1 MVDSN
6 LPADPAHEK
15 PTTGIHINLHG
26 VPIVTKSKVQRLT
39 AKSSTNAELIALCD
53 AVEETIYVKNL
64 LLDFDMDV
72 TPTIYCDSRPAIDT
86 VRNRKTVKGN
96 KHIARRYHFVKDYIL
111 NETLKLAYIPTEQNI
126 ADMYTKPLEGPA
138 FVKHA
143 DTMVSK
149 KGK

>member
-1 MVDSN
+1 M
-6 LPADPAHEK
+6 
-15 PTTGIHINLHG
+15 
-26 VPIVTKSKVQRLT
+26 VTKSQVQRLT

-64 LLDFDMDV
+64 LLDFDIDV

-111 NETLKLAYIPTEQNI
+111 NETLKLAYISTDKNI
-126 ADMYTKPLEGPA
+126 ADIYTKPLEGPA